1 MFIITLTLTWCDL
14 HGRVDV
20 LSTCTTIGEISCF
33 QQSTYPFNVMEGG
46 VLAIVVEPTSMST
59 INEADLFQLVDNEAF
74 SVSLICTLVHVE
86 ALIGEN
92 IDNHYR

>member
-1 MFIITLTLTWCDL
+1 
-14 HGRVDV
+14 
-20 LSTCTTIGEISCF
+20 
-33 QQSTYPFNVMEGG
+33 MEGG